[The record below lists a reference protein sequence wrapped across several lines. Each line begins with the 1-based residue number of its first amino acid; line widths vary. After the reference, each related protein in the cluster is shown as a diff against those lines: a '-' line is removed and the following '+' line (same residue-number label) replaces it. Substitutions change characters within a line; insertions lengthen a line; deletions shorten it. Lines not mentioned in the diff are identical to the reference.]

1 MNELHFA
8 FRVRQHLNQGLQ
20 QIDDDK
26 LARLKTARE
35 AALAARKK
43 PSPVPVVATVGHF
56 LRFNFDARGVRFS
69 LIALTLVL
77 CAALYVHW
85 HTDQMIAELS
95 EFDSVLLSEDVPVE
109 ALLDED
115 FVEWLRKPQER

>member
-26 LARLKTARE
+26 LARLKAARE
-35 AALAARKK
+35 SALASRKK
-43 PSPVPVVATVGHF
+43 PSSIPVLAAAGHF
-56 LRFNFDARGVRFS
+56 LRLNFDTRGVRFS
-69 LIALTLVL
+69 LIALALVL
-77 CAALYVHW
+77 CAALYVQW
-85 HTDQMIAELS
+85 QTDQMIAELS
-95 EFDSVLLSEDVPVE
+95 EFDSALLSEDVPVE

-115 FVEWLRKPQER
+115 FDEWLRKSREH